1 MFELTFTVSCAWRWP
16 AAVTVRV
23 IGWRFAADTCTS
35 AGGGGR
41 SFNPWKAA
49 KPTSPR
55 MSTVAI
61 QRPLVIACS
70 RDSFLA
76 LAADGPAECGFCFVP
91 VDEGVGA
98 GELALG
104 ELQLGVADLQLGADA
119 DLLPGTGQA
128 EVLSRRL
135 HALRGDARLLAG
147 SGQLRDGPLHVGGH
161 RPSTAR
167 EVHLGLGRRDVGLLR
182 GGLGVEAREDVPV

>member
-41 SFNPWKAA
+41 GFNPWKAA

-61 QRPLVIACS
+61 QRPLVIS
-70 RDSFLA
+70 LLPRLPVVR
-76 LAADGPAECGFCFVP
+76 LAADCAAECGFGLVA
-91 VDEGVGA
+91 VDERVRA
-98 GELALG
+98 SELALG
-104 ELQLGVADLQLGADA
+104 ELQLGVADLELGADS
-119 DLLPGTGQA
+119 DLLPGAGEA
-128 EVLSRRL
+128 EVLSGRL
-135 HALRGDARLLAG
+135 HALGGDARLLPG
-147 SGQLRDGPLHVGGH
+147 RRELCDGPLDVGGDGAAPRGEIDFRLRRGDFGLAH
-161 RPSTAR
+161 R
-167 EVHLGLGRRDVGLLR
+167 GLG
-182 GGLGVEAREDVPV
+182 